1 MADGSQHPSISQK
14 IHGQSFFLS
23 RISPNLR
30 SRNTGLHNM
39 TGAYVNG
46 GLQSPLPP
54 TFQGT
59 GLEFASPLS
68 SVFVQAPT

>member
-1 MADGSQHPSISQK
+1 
-14 IHGQSFFLS
+14 
-23 RISPNLR
+23 
-30 SRNTGLHNM
+30 M

-46 GLQSPLPP
+46 VQQSPLPP

-68 SVFVQAPT
+68 SVFVQAPAEKGFRSFMIDFLMGEVSAAVSKTAAAPIE